1 MDVNTK
7 VSAITLPVSSNK
19 QPDSPTLTWSSLQHL
34 LENAVPHVLIILDC
48 CYAANA
54 ARDTSEGTT
63 KELLAACGR
72 ENPTLGVGIRS
83 FTSALIEELQAFGNS
98 PFTVAML
105 HSRLIT
111 MRWRLAF
118 TPVYALLSE
127 HGGHSIELAPL
138 SALPPTAQLLD
149 LDASH
154 MNDDSMDICSPEE
167 KVMADTRVLLTVS
180 IADDATCDIVE
191 WKKWLVSQAPW
202 DVTRIDVKVE
212 AFFRSHSTMLI
223 TSMPIVAW
231 DGLSNKAAYRFTGFI
246 KSENLDRK
254 PISPEL
260 ADEDQIPTH
269 SDKLL
274 QMTKIDSSHKTQ
286 EQLTPLF
293 PPTPNITPVIH
304 FQNEFNAESYAKNDT
319 TPTSVKSPMKTNL
332 FSEKEP
338 PDPSCYTTTGP
349 NRRRLSRRYE
359 LKKRRSHQHEPP
371 AAAWTKSM
379 DDVLLLAKHRGLDFA
394 VISEIYFPTQSAQ
407 ACHVR
412 YEKLRGSRPIH
423 EVINRLGN
431 LANYYR
437 SSRENMWRIL
447 ASKMGEEWTAV
458 EAEVSHRAFLVPTVI
473 NIYI

>member
-7 VSAITLPVSSNK
+7 ASAITLPVSSNK

-154 MNDDSMDICSPEE
+154 MNDD
-167 KVMADTRVLLTVS
+167 KMAS
-180 IADDATCDIVE
+180 
-191 WKKWLVSQAPW
+191 
-202 DVTRIDVKVE
+202 
-212 AFFRSHSTMLI
+212 
-223 TSMPIVAW
+223 
-231 DGLSNKAAYRFTGFI
+231 LSGALGC
-246 KSENLDRK
+246 
-254 PISPEL
+254 
-260 ADEDQIPTH
+260 DED
-269 SDKLL
+269 
-274 QMTKIDSSHKTQ
+274 
-286 EQLTPLF
+286 
-293 PPTPNITPVIH
+293 
-304 FQNEFNAESYAKNDT
+304 
-319 TPTSVKSPMKTNL
+319 
-332 FSEKEP
+332 
-338 PDPSCYTTTGP
+338 
-349 NRRRLSRRYE
+349 
-359 LKKRRSHQHEPP
+359 
-371 AAAWTKSM
+371 
-379 DDVLLLAKHRGLDFA
+379 
-394 VISEIYFPTQSAQ
+394 
-407 ACHVR
+407 
-412 YEKLRGSRPIH
+412 
-423 EVINRLGN
+423 
-431 LANYYR
+431 
-437 SSRENMWRIL
+437 
-447 ASKMGEEWTAV
+447 
-458 EAEVSHRAFLVPTVI
+458 
-473 NIYI
+473 